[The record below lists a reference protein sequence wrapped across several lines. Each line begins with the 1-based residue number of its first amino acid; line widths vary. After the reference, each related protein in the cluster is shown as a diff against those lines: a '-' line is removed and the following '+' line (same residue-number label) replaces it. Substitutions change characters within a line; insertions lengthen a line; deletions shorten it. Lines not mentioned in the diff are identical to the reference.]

1 MNTPAP
7 SDLSLDD
14 HLCFALYAASMA
26 VTRLYKPLL
35 DGLGITYPQ
44 YLVLGALREGEV
56 LTIGGLATRLSLE
69 PSTITPLVKR
79 LDAAGLVVR
88 RRNQDDEREVRVSL
102 TEQGRGLLAQTH
114 CLAQAMITRSGLEP
128 GALAELTTIV
138 RDFSERLKTG

>member
-1 MNTPAP
+1 MNAPAP
-7 SDLSLDD
+7 DLSLDD

-26 VTRLYKPLL
+26 VNRLYKPLL
-35 DGLGITYPQ
+35 DRLGITYPQ
-44 YLVLGALREGEV
+44 YLVLGALRECEV

-102 TEQGRGLLAQTH
+102 TDQGRGLLAQTQ
-114 CLAQAMITRSGLEP
+114 CLAQAMTTRSGLEP
-128 GALAELTTIV
+128 GSLAELTTIV